1 MVDRGRADEPDRG
14 EEVLTASNHVVH
26 VEQLVQVEEQTR
38 QVRDEEHAH
47 YEDEEQGELEVL
59 GLKRNKHLVSG
70 A

>member
-1 MVDRGRADEPDRG
+1 MVDGRGAEEPDGRD
-14 EEVLTASNHVVH
+14 EVDAARDHVVH